1 MNASGLAGGL
11 RSPAVRLTAAASL
24 ILLVMTGA
32 RMSLGLFVS
41 PLNTRTGLGL
51 ASVSLAIAVG
61 QFIWGVVQPFAGA
74 LAYRYG
80 SARVLAC
87 GLLLTAAGCLL
98 IIPASTTPALIAAL
112 GIVMMAGNGAS
123 NFSVLFG
130 AVADRLEPARRA
142 AASGI
147 INASSSLGQ
156 FVFAPLAQAV
166 IGMAGLTVALCTLA
180 AAAVAVLPLVRAF
193 ARAGPVAAAAAAPA
207 SGSASLGQAVRRA
220 LRDPSY
226 RLLNAGFLTCGFH
239 VAFLATHLP
248 GEVQRCG
255 LSTVVAGWAI
265 ALIGLGNIA
274 GSIWVGLLMRRH
286 RSRNV
291 LFWLYASRALLVV
304 GYLVS
309 DRSAVALYAVSIGLG
324 LTWLATV
331 PATASLVGKLF
342 DTSYLATLF
351 GLTLISHQVG
361 AFFGAW
367 LGGLAVGRWGNYD
380 TMFVADAV
388 LACAAALFCLPIRE
402 SHPLAAPRSA

>member
-1 MNASGLAGGL
+1 MTGAGLTDRL

-41 PLNTRTGLGL
+41 PLNTRTGVGL
-51 ASVSLAIAVG
+51 AGVSLAIAVG
-61 QFIWGVVQPFAGA
+61 QFSWGVVQPFAGA
-74 LAYRYG
+74 LALRFG
-80 SARVLAC
+80 SARILAC
-87 GLLLTAAGCLL
+87 GLVLMAAGCLL
-98 IIPASTTPALIAAL
+98 TAAASSTLALIATL

-142 AASGI
+142 TASGV

-156 FVFAPLAQAV
+156 FVFAPLMQAV
-166 IGMAGLTVALCTLA
+166 IGVAGLTAALCTLA
-180 AAAVAVLPLVRAF
+180 AAAVAVLPLVRTF
-193 ARAGPVAAAAAAPA
+193 DRPAAAGKSAPAPAAATA
-207 SGSASLGQAVRRA
+207 GLSQAVRRA

-226 RLLNAGFLTCGFH
+226 QLLNAGFLTCGFH

-255 LSTVVAGWAI
+255 LASSVAGWAI
-265 ALIGLGNIA
+265 ALIGLGNIV

-286 RSRNV
+286 RSRNI
-291 LFWLYASRALLVV
+291 LFWLYAVRAVLVV
-304 GYLVS
+304 GYLAS
-309 DRSAVALYAVSIGLG
+309 DRSAPALYTMSIGLG

-342 DTSYLATLF
+342 DTRYLATLF

-380 TMFVADAV
+380 AMFVADAA

-402 SHPLAAPRSA
+402 FHPHAAAQAA